1 MKCAILV
8 LFLVQLACYQAL
20 VVNGATGVLAYFR
33 NCPSRD
39 WTNLNT
45 HSSYRGRVIKG
56 AANNQ
61 AGTTRDYA
69 LSSRE
74 NQHGHS
80 HGGWQMRTSF
90 GSRGD
95 PYVIFEAA
103 SNGDHDAMNPNTNYY
118 VGSGNAQLSSS
129 KDLPMV
135 TLSLCSYTGSS
146 SFSLPT
152 GIVVYLKKEA
162 QSCPSGMADFTDA
175 HGRFLVFA
183 EPAKNPRVTGKSPA
197 SVCGHNSGCG
207 SHTHSMNNLGWNSQP
222 TYPSNAVSHCKGSG
236 ASSYGSHTWAQHSA
250 PASED
255 LNIPVRFK
263 YSFNTTLI
271 G

>member
-8 LFLVQLACYQAL
+8 LFLVQLACYRAL
-20 VVNGATGVLAYFR
+20 IVNSATGVLAYFR
-33 NCPSRD
+33 TCPYPD
-39 WTNLNT
+39 WTDLNT

-61 AGTTRDYA
+61 AGTIRDYA

-80 HGGWQMRTSF
+80 HSGWQMRTSF

-95 PYVIFEAA
+95 PYVVFKAA

-118 VGSGNAQLSSS
+118 VGSGNAGLSTS
-129 KDLPMV
+129 KELPMV

-146 SFSLPT
+146 SFSLAA
-152 GIVVYLKKEA
+152 GIVVYLKKET
-162 QSCPSGMADFTDA
+162 QSCPSGMADFTNA

-183 EPAKNPRVTGKSPA
+183 EPAKNPDNSPA

-222 TYPSNAVSHCKGSG
+222 NYPWGATHCRGGG
-236 ASSYGSHTWAQHSA
+236 ASAYGSHTWVQNAA
-250 PASED
+250 PGSED
-255 LNIPVRFK
+255 LNIPVRC
-263 YSFNTTLI
+263 
-271 G
+271 